1 MTDPQKTHDNQIVD
15 QFTRQVEGY
24 VGKQA
29 ADETAYRLAREVTG
43 VSSSDHALDVACGPG
58 LLAFAFAGVARRVT
72 GIDLTPAMIDKARQ
86 LQAERGLRNL
96 DWTVSSAESL
106 PFGDGAFSLTVSRY
120 TFHHLIDPR
129 RVLAEMV
136 RVCCP
141 GGRVA
146 LIDVA
151 LPPSKVDAFNRMEKL
166 RDPSHVRAMTPDELT
181 ALMVDAGL
189 TDFKTG
195 AYCSEVEL
203 ETQLRAS
210 FPDQPDGQAE
220 LRGLFM
226 DDLTT
231 DALGMGT
238 HRRDSAVYIA
248 YPIQIIV
255 GTKTG

>member
-1 MTDPQKTHDNQIVD
+1 MTEQKAHDRQIVD
-15 QFTRQVEGY
+15 QFTRQADTY
-24 VGKQA
+24 VAKQT

-43 VSSSDHALDVACGPG
+43 VTSIDHVLDVACGPG
-58 LLAFAFAGVARRVT
+58 LLAFALASVARRVT
-72 GIDLTPAMIDKARQ
+72 GIDLTPAMLDKARQ
-86 LQAERGLRNL
+86 LQVERGLGNL
-96 DWTVSSAESL
+96 DWAGGSADSL

-129 RVLAEMV
+129 RALAEMT
-136 RVCCP
+136 RVCRP

-151 LPPSKVDAFNRMEKL
+151 LPSEKVDAFNRMEKL
-166 RDPSHVRAMTPDELT
+166 RDPSHVRAMTADELT

-189 TDFKTG
+189 TDFRTG
-195 AYCSEVEL
+195 AYRSEVEL

-210 FPDQPDGQAE
+210 FPEQPDGIAR
-220 LRGLFM
+220 LRQIFM

-231 DALGMGT
+231 DTLGMGT
-238 HRRDSAVYIA
+238 HWRDDAVYIA

-255 GTKTG
+255 GTKAR